1 MSTVAIITARGGS
14 KRIPR
19 KNIKPFMDK
28 PMLAYPIEAALE
40 SGVFDEVMVSTD
52 CPEIAA
58 VALKCGAKVPFM
70 RSEKTSDDYAPTF
83 DVLEEVLVEYKK
95 QGKKFDETC
104 CIYPCSP
111 FLTAE
116 TLRKAYQQLKEA
128 GTDSLVPVCKYPIPI
143 EWAIK
148 IEDGI
153 LHPFDPAAQN
163 MRSQDLI
170 PKYYDAGVFYL
181 MNTSVLLESR
191 RIITGNT
198 LAFILPESE
207 VQDIDT
213 DEDWRIAEMK
223 YKILRHV

>member
-1 MSTVAIITARGGS
+1 MSTIAIITARGGS

-28 PMLAYPIEAALE
+28 PMLAYPIEAALK
-40 SGVFDEVMVSTD
+40 SGVFTEVMVSTD

-58 VALKCGAKVPFM
+58 VAQRYGARVPFM
-70 RSEKTSDDYAPTF
+70 RSEKTSDDYATTF
-83 DVLEEVLVEYKK
+83 DVLEEVLGEYKK
-95 QGKKFDETC
+95 QSKTFDDTC

-111 FLTAE
+111 FLTAA
-116 TLRKAYQQLKEA
+116 TLRNAYQQMKKA
-128 GTDSLVPVCKYPIPI
+128 GTDSLVPVCKYPVPI

-148 IEDGI
+148 IENG
-153 LHPFDPAAQN
+153 LLYPFDPAAQN
-163 MRSQDLI
+163 IRSQDLI
-170 PKYYDAGVFYL
+170 PKYHDAGVFYF
-181 MNTSVLLESR
+181 MNTRVLLESK

-213 DEDWRIAEMK
+213 EEDWKMAEMK
-223 YKILRHV
+223 FRILNNV